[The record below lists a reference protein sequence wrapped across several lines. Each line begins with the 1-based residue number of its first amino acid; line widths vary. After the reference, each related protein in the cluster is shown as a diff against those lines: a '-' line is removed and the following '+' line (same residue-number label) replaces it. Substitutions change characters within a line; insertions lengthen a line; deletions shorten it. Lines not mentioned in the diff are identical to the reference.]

1 MWMDLKTAKMEKVQ
15 DRELW
20 KANLEFDRN
29 AISSEVL
36 QTYGNPWNKKIN
48 EQLIFRKFWKYW
60 GGL

>member
-29 AISSEVL
+29 AISTEVL
-36 QTYGNPWNKKIN
+36 QTYGNPQRKKSVSSLFLEN
-48 EQLIFRKFWKYW
+48 F
-60 GGL
+60 GNTG

>member
-29 AISSEVL
+29 AISTEVL
-36 QTYGNPWNKKIN
+36 
-48 EQLIFRKFWKYW
+48 
-60 GGL
+60 